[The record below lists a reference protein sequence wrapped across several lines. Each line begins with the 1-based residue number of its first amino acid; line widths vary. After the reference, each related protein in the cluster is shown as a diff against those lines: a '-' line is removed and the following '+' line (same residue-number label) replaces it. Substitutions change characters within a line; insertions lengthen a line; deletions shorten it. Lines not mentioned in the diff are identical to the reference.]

1 MHDSELPFQE
11 APPAPAPASGQDGDP
26 ELEKVADH
34 LSSLDPDGSRIA
46 AALRR
51 TFDMLLDGQHTG
63 RYRWD
68 QLYKTEKTHFGTLV
82 EINLQREFDFDGG
95 DILDYR
101 VNGTEVDCKYSQ
113 DLARWMV
120 PPEAVGRLCLG
131 LWASDSE
138 SRWSAGLFRAHDHL
152 LGKGG
157 NRDSKRTLTKEGRET
172 VRWLFHD
179 KPLPVNVL
187 LHLPP
192 GDVEAVFAPD
202 SGSARVRELFR
213 RAQGLPVRRAVV
225 ATVAQQEDYMK
236 RVRGNGGARSTLR
249 AEGIVILGQYTT
261 HREIAKALGLVEPGP
276 GEFVSARLAPADSS
290 TAEDPRAFIDGSW
303 WRLARAGDP
312 VTRAPLLPK
321 V

>member
-11 APPAPAPASGQDGDP
+11 PPPPTAHSPGLDGDH
-26 ELEKVADH
+26 ELEKVVGH
-34 LSSLDPDGSRIA
+34 LTSLDPDGSRIA

-63 RYRWD
+63 RYRWE

-82 EINLQREFDFDGG
+82 EINLQREFDFPGG
-95 DILDYR
+95 DVLDYR
-101 VNGTEVDCKYSQ
+101 ISGTEVDCKYSQ

-120 PPEAVGRLCLG
+120 PPEAVNRLCLG
-131 LWASDSE
+131 LWASDSK
-138 SRWSAGLFRAHDHL
+138 SLWSAGLFRAEEHL
-152 LGKGG
+152 LGRGG
-157 NRDSKRTLTKEGRET
+157 NRDAKRTLSKEGRET
-172 VRWLFHD
+172 VRWLFYD

-249 AEGIVILGQYTT
+249 AEGIVILGQYNT
-261 HREIAKALGLVEPGP
+261 HCAIAQALGLVEPGP
-276 GEFVSARLAPADSS
+276 GEFVSVRLAPADSD
-290 TAEDPRAFIDGSW
+290 TAEVRRAFIDGAW
-303 WRLARAGDP
+303 WRLARAEDP

>member
-11 APPAPAPASGQDGDP
+11 SPTPAAHAPGRDGDP
-26 ELEKVADH
+26 ELEKTADH
-34 LSSLDPDGSRIA
+34 LASLDPDGSRIA

-63 RYRWD
+63 RYRWE

-95 DILDYR
+95 EVLDYLIC
-101 VNGTEVDCKYSQ
+101 GTEVDCKYSQ
-113 DLARWMV
+113 KLGAWMI
-120 PPEAVGRLCLG
+120 PPEAVDRLCLG

-138 SRWSAGLFRAHDHL
+138 SRWSAGLFRAEEHL
-152 LGKGG
+152 LGKG
-157 NRDSKRTLTKEGRET
+157 NRDAKRTLTKEGRER
-172 VRWLFHD
+172 VRWLFYD

-192 GDVEAVFAPD
+192 GNVEAVFAAD

-236 RVRGNGGARSTLR
+236 RVRGNGGARSALR

-261 HREIAKALGLVEPGP
+261 HCAIAKALGLVEPGP
-276 GEFVSARLAPADSS
+276 GEFVSARLTPADSD
-290 TAEDPRAFIDGSW
+290 TAELPRAFIDGSW
-303 WRLARAGDP
+303 WRLARAEDP
-312 VTRAPLLPK
+312 LTRAPLLPK

>member
-11 APPAPAPASGQDGDP
+11 LPPPVTHAPGWEGDC
-26 ELEKVADH
+26 ELEKTADH
-34 LSSLDPDGSRIA
+34 LASLDPDGSRIA

-82 EINLQREFDFDGG
+82 EINLQREFDFPGG
-95 DILDYR
+95 NVLDYCI
-101 VNGTEVDCKYSQ
+101 NGTEVDCKYSQ

-120 PPEAVGRLCLG
+120 PPEAVGELCLG
-131 LWASDSE
+131 LWASDRE
-138 SRWSAGLFRAHDHL
+138 SLWSAGLFRAHDHL

-157 NRDSKRTLTKEGRET
+157 NRDAKRTLSKEGRET
-172 VRWLFHD
+172 VTWLFYE

-187 LHLPP
+187 LRLPP
-192 GDVEAVFAPD
+192 EDVEAVFAPG
-202 SGSARVRELFR
+202 SGSARVCELFR

-261 HREIAKALGLVEPGP
+261 HCAIAKALGLVEPGP
-276 GEFVSARLAPADSS
+276 GEFVSARLAPADSD
-290 TAEDPRAFIDGSW
+290 TAEVPRAFIDGSW
-303 WRLARAGDP
+303 WRLARAEDP
-312 VTRAPLLPK
+312 TCPAPLLPK